1 MGVCNKGDS
10 IAPRSVRQLKSF
22 IFTSLHSFVS
32 TTFSRKISNPKSYEH
47 SPSPAR
53 RTSLGKRTS
62 QCPKG
67 CSFREGTWLSIQSIQ
82 GVAGIQDEV
91 STAAG
96 TAGKQGQRER
106 SRTGSGPRVA
116 AHVARSRN
124 LLKRKR
130 AWDMGG
136 GVQNQ
141 RPRKLVRAS
150 AEKSSLSIS
159 AQPLDLVAI
168 SDSELEPENNDD
180 H

>member
-96 TAGKQGQRER
+96 TAGKQGQRECL
-106 SRTGSGPRVA
+106 RTGSATHIP
-116 AHVARSRN
+116 RSRN
-124 LLKRKR
+124 VLKRTR
-130 AWDMGG
+130 AQDMGG
-136 GVQNQ
+136 GVQSQ
-141 RPRKLVRAS
+141 RPRKLVRVS
-150 AEKSSLSIS
+150 PGKSSLSIS